1 MEGIGCMKKYFY
13 LDESPFYK
21 NKYMICL
28 NHDYFLFPTGTT
40 GSFNVFIARV
50 LNLSYADFLRYC
62 RDRLGAELI
71 GKNKRY
77 VVPYFDKNNQSTS
90 ALIKLLNT
98 RMEYIM
104 HEHNFPFNYTE
115 DKDGN
120 VIRTPLNMSNESD
133 S

>member
-1 MEGIGCMKKYFY
+1 MKKYFY

-28 NHDYFLFPTGTT
+28 NHDLFLFPNGTT

-62 RDRLGAELI
+62 RDKLGAELI

-77 VVPYFDKNNQSTS
+77 VVPYFENNPAVT

-104 HEHNFPFNYTE
+104 HEHEFPFDYTE
-115 DKDGN
+115 DKEGN
-120 VIRTPLNMSNESD
+120 VTRIPFTVSNENNR
-133 S
+133 

>member
-1 MEGIGCMKKYFY
+1 MKKYFY

-21 NKYMICL
+21 NKYMICM
-28 NHDYFLFPTGTT
+28 NHDLFLFPTGTT

-77 VVPYFDKNNQSTS
+77 VVPYFENSAEVL

-104 HEHNFPFNYTE
+104 NEHNFPFEYTE

-120 VIRTPLNMSNESD
+120 VTRQPFKMPNENNA
-133 S
+133 

>member
-1 MEGIGCMKKYFY
+1 MEGVRCMKKYFY

-28 NHDYFLFPTGTT
+28 NHDLFLFPTGTT

-90 ALIKLLNT
+90 ALNKLLNT

-104 HEHNFPFNYTE
+104 NEHEHPFDYME
-115 DKDGN
+115 DENGN
-120 VIRTPLNMSNESD
+120 VTRKPFMESNESNI
-133 S
+133 

>member
-1 MEGIGCMKKYFY
+1 MKKYFY

-28 NHDYFLFPTGTT
+28 NHDLFLFPTGTT

-77 VVPYFDKNNQSTS
+77 VIPYFDKNNESTS

-104 HEHNFPFNYTE
+104 NEHEYPFEYME
-115 DKDGN
+115 DENGS
-120 VIRTPLNMSNESD
+120 VVRTPFIKGNENNT
-133 S
+133 

>member
-1 MEGIGCMKKYFY
+1 MEGVRCMKKYFY

-28 NHDYFLFPTGTT
+28 NHDLFLFPTGTT

-77 VVPYFDKNNQSTS
+77 IVPYFENNQ
-90 ALIKLLNT
+90 AVLAFIKLLNT

-104 HEHNFPFNYTE
+104 HEHEFPFDYTE

-120 VIRTPLNMSNESD
+120 VIRKPFKTPNED
-133 S
+133 NT

>member
-1 MEGIGCMKKYFY
+1 MKKYFY

-28 NHDYFLFPTGTT
+28 NHDLFLFPTGTT

-71 GKNKRY
+71 GKNRRY
-77 VVPYFDKNNQSTS
+77 IVPYFENNQ
-90 ALIKLLNT
+90 AVLAFIKLLNT

-104 HEHNFPFNYTE
+104 HEHEFPFEYTE

-120 VIRTPLNMSNESD
+120 VMRKPLKMPNEDNRTIID
-133 S
+133 

>member
-1 MEGIGCMKKYFY
+1 MKKYFY

-28 NHDYFLFPTGTT
+28 NHDLFLFPTGTT

-71 GKNKRY
+71 GKNRRY
-77 VVPYFDKNNQSTS
+77 IVPYFENNQAVL

-104 HEHNFPFNYTE
+104 HEHEFPFEYTE

-120 VIRTPLNMSNESD
+120 VMRKPLKMPNEDNRTIID
-133 S
+133 